1 MIGFSDKEGIWK
13 ANEILPD
20 GSEKSLN
27 VWKEFAS
34 NFTQLAPWALGLFGN
49 QCKNPDKIV
58 EKLKSFYNL
67 NDIKPDMAISDEFVH
82 NLIDVLSDSMFS
94 YAVDEA
100 AKLRASH
107 NHLDTYYHYFTFPG
121 SHSLANLD
129 LNGSTRKQKHP
140 LMPLR

>member
-27 VWKEFAS
+27 IWKDFAS

-67 NDIKPDMAISDEFVH
+67 NDITPDMPISDEFVH
-82 NLIDVLSDSMFS
+82 NLIDVLSDSMFGG
-94 YAVDEA
+94 VH
-100 AKLRASH
+100 KLR
-107 NHLDTYYHYFTFPG
+107 
-121 SHSLANLD
+121 
-129 LNGSTRKQKHP
+129 
-140 LMPLR
+140 